1 MVYINGCAGPLT
13 ALQPLVVSGSTL
25 QGRPEMN
32 HYDIVFVGHLAT
44 ATIIPFEGAPFV
56 ERGGPAF
63 FGPIAASCLTKRI
76 ATVTRIAESEGQLLE
91 PLKAAGIDLFVQP
104 QETVKIRCVHPS
116 VNVDERQMFLLKRG
130 GYFSIDDMPPI
141 EPCLIHLGGLSDHE
155 FPLEFM
161 RALKARGFRLSVDMQ
176 SFVWQVDDQTQ
187 VIHLRD
193 IPEKQE
199 ILRMVDFVKLDAVE
213 AKTLTGTDVLQ
224 DQADMLGDWGSSET
238 VITCSDGALAR
249 SKGKTAFARF
259 TNRSNQ
265 GRAGRGDTF
274 SGAYLARR
282 LDHSVEDSLR
292 FAAAL
297 TSIKMESTGPF
308 RGSLEDVIERMDDP
322 FPCRPLP

>member
-1 MVYINGCAGPLT
+1 MNGCNRPPT
-13 ALQPLVVSGSTL
+13 ALKPFVGGGTTL

-32 HYDIVFVGHLAT
+32 HYDIVFMGHLAT
-44 ATIIPFEGAPFV
+44 ATIVPFEGSPFV

-104 QETVKIRCVHPS
+104 RETAQMRIVHPN
-116 VNVDERQMFLLKRG
+116 VNVDERQIFLIERG
-130 GYFSIDDMPPI
+130 GYFCIDDLPPI

-155 FPLEFM
+155 FPLEFLL
-161 RALKARGFRLSVDMQ
+161 ALKARGFRLSVDMQ
-176 SFVWQVDDQTQ
+176 SFVWQVDDQTR
-187 VIHLRD
+187 VIRLGD
-193 IPEKQE
+193 VPEKQE
-199 ILRMVDFVKLDAVE
+199 ILRMVAFVKLDVME
-213 AKTLTGTDVLQ
+213 AKALTGTGVLQ
-224 DQADMLGDWGSSET
+224 DQADMLEDWGSSET
-238 VITCSDGALAR
+238 VITCSDGVLAR
-249 SKGKTAFARF
+249 SKGKTTFARF
-259 TNRSNQ
+259 ANRSIL
-265 GRAGRGDTF
+265 GRTGRGDTF

-308 RGSLEDVIERMDDP
+308 RGSLEDVIERMGDP
-322 FPCRPLP
+322 FPC

>member
-76 ATVTRIAESEGQLLE
+76 ATVTRIAPSEEQLME

-104 QETVKIRCVHPS
+104 QETAKIRCVHPS

-259 TNRSNQ
+259 TNRSTQ

-282 LDHSVEDSLR
+282 LDHSVEESLR